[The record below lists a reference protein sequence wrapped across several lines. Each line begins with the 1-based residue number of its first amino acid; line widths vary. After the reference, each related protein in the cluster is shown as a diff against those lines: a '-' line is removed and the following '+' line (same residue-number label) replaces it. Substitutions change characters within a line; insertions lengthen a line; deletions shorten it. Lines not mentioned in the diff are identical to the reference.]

1 MRFFDIK
8 TNIIPRVD
16 PNCETISESLKI
28 LKEFKDRNINK
39 ICSSPNYFDVG
50 QNKINE
56 IIIEIQKEAS
66 KIENFEIPEIYSS
79 ILYPINTDLIGIEK
93 IISINNSRFLF
104 CQFPTNGTPIY
115 YLEKLKYLINNNYIP
130 IITNIH
136 NSSLNLKNLND
147 LLEIG
152 CLFDVDINNF
162 FLFKSNKSIKKIK
175 YLESKNSIL
184 TVSGYSK
191 AKELDKIFERFSNLT
206 GINTSKLKDKYCWE
220 NPNLIISS

>member
-66 KIENFEIPEIYSS
+66 KIEILKSRIYSS

-104 CQFPTNGTPIY
+104 CQFLQMAPP
-115 YLEKLKYLINNNYIP
+115 YI
-130 IITNIH
+130 T
-136 NSSLNLKNLND
+136 
-147 LLEIG
+147 
-152 CLFDVDINNF
+152 
-162 FLFKSNKSIKKIK
+162 
-175 YLESKNSIL
+175 
-184 TVSGYSK
+184 
-191 AKELDKIFERFSNLT
+191 
-206 GINTSKLKDKYCWE
+206 
-220 NPNLIISS
+220 